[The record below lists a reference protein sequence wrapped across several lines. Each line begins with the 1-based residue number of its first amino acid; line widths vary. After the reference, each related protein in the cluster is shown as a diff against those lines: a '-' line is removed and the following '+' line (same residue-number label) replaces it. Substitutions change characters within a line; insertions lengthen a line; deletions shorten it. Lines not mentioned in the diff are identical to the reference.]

1 MKVQARFLAY
11 DCNFQEHMPSVRV
24 TNLNKRMP
32 PKLCCYRPPCCPP
45 DQSLTR
51 ILHSTHNRQRWNWT
65 RDVFYLGWR
74 TTLPT
79 VKARPLQATPD
90 IGFWILQTYILPRY
104 RNPCKQQ
111 LNTSKN
117 RPGTDRFSQHMYTY
131 KFVTQNEGEPTPGKR
146 KNDGEKRMDSYF
158 LLLSQ
163 RGDTFRQHPTL
174 FMVNTTI

>member
-11 DCNFQEHMPSVRV
+11 DCNLQAHILQYVPLTWINEC
-24 TNLNKRMP
+24 L
-32 PKLCCYRPPCCPP
+32 
-45 DQSLTR
+45 QSCAV
-51 ILHSTHNRQRWNWT
+51 IGLHAVH
-65 RDVFYLGWR
+65 LGWR

-163 RGDTFRQHPTL
+163 RGDTFRQHPTVYVVHNYL
-174 FMVNTTI
+174 KVNEITKGKAD